1 MSPCPSGN
9 FLTKGFQ
16 DSKTQPSI
24 SRRPLGLLRASA
36 AFRYWG
42 NVSSWGWKKNPRG
55 FWVTREAA
63 WGRLRG
69 PWNDVLFKMIVIWVL
84 SMETL
89 KMKCKLGET
98 TFRWLHVIFSGY
110 LVKLDG
116 GINGV
121 SCVTCCASWLQSW
134 DWNTLHQKKNCVK
147 KLSLGCQRLSCLLHP
162 KKLPIPNGSPSNPYY
177 QIYVGLSFLIDM
189 WDFLWQQISGLQAFS
204 GPISSQG
211 TESIWVKKACQL
223 ICAFHSFHFRG
234 ARPPWPVVANWPFL
248 PLSSHGEDELK
259 TSKLYAPN
267 NKDLTGFRPP
277 ICQMLFNH
285 I

>member
-134 DWNTLHQKKNCVK
+134 DWNTLHQKKTVSRSYPWDVKDSVAFCIPKNC
-147 KLSLGCQRLSCLLHP
+147 LSQTEVLLT
-162 KKLPIPNGSPSNPYY
+162 PI
-177 QIYVGLSFLIDM
+177 IKFM
-189 WDFLWQQISGLQAFS
+189 
-204 GPISSQG
+204 
-211 TESIWVKKACQL
+211 
-223 ICAFHSFHFRG
+223 
-234 ARPPWPVVANWPFL
+234 
-248 PLSSHGEDELK
+248 
-259 TSKLYAPN
+259 
-267 NKDLTGFRPP
+267 
-277 ICQMLFNH
+277 
-285 I
+285 

>member
-1 MSPCPSGN
+1 MSFKHGN
-9 FLTKGFQ
+9 FENEVQ
-16 DSKTQPSI
+16 AWVNNV
-24 SRRPLGLLRASA
+24 PLVTCHL
-36 AFRYWG
+36 
-42 NVSSWGWKKNPRG
+42 
-55 FWVTREAA
+55 FWV
-63 WGRLRG
+63 
-69 PWNDVLFKMIVIWVL
+69 P
-84 SMETL
+84 
-89 KMKCKLGET
+89 GE
-98 TFRWLHVIFSGY
+98 
-110 LVKLDG
+110 
-116 GINGV
+116 
-121 SCVTCCASWLQSW
+121 ASWR
-134 DWNTLHQKKNCVK
+134 HQWRELCHMLRQLAAELRLKYFASKKNCVK
-147 KLSLGCQRLSCLLHP
+147 KLSLGCQRLICLLHP
-162 KKLPIPNGSPSNPYY
+162 KKLPISNGSPSNPYY

-223 ICAFHSFHFRG
+223 IWAFHSFHFRG

-248 PLSSHGEDELK
+248 PLSSHGEDESK